1 MEKMFKYVSP
11 SWSNPTPYS
20 KILDISG
27 NKGSQ
32 KERMIKTGNIY
43 IVDLYQRGVVILESW
58 ER

>member
-1 MEKMFKYVSP
+1 MSICFKKIKYVSP
-11 SWSNPTPYS
+11 FQSYHTPYS

-43 IVDLYQRGVVILESW
+43 NVA
-58 ER
+58 